1 MNIIKKPHMSVG
13 TIGHVDHGKTTLTAA
28 ITKVLASQKDGS
40 LNNKFIPFQDID
52 KSPEE
57 RSRGITIV
65 ASHVEYETK
74 DRHYTHIDCPGHQ
87 NYVKNMI
94 TGTAQMDVAILVV
107 SVIEGIQPQTREH
120 IILAKEI
127 GVPSIVVFLNKI
139 DVYSEDL
146 ELIELVDFEIRELI
160 HHYFPEKTYDSIPVV
175 WGSAL
180 SALQDTSPKIGEESI
195 LKLMK
200 TIENNCPIVTR
211 NLLEPFKMA
220 IDSIFTI
227 TGRGTVVTGRIEKGK
242 IKLNDE
248 LDILGLNADTQT
260 TCIGLEF
267 FHKTLQE
274 ASAGENVGI
283 LLRGVKKESI
293 ARGQVVCARNSG
305 SAAFLIFEATVF
317 ILSSEDGGRNTPIF
331 MNYTPQFFFRTASVT
346 GKITY
351 IDAPFLLPGN
361 AGNIKVL
368 LNKPIVLEA
377 KLKFTIR
384 EGSTTIGQGV
394 VLDTLEAL
402 NQIKKDD

>member
-1 MNIIKKPHMSVG
+1 MIVIKKPHMSVG

-28 ITKVLASQKDGS
+28 ITKVLASQKYGS
-40 LNNKFIPFQDID
+40 TSNKFIPFQDID

-57 RSRGITIV
+57 RKRGITIV

-74 DRHYTHIDCPGHQ
+74 ERHYTHIDCPGHQ

-107 SVIEGIQPQTREH
+107 SAVEGIQPQTREH

-139 DVYSEDL
+139 DVYSEEL
-146 ELIELVDFEIRELI
+146 ELIELVDYEIRELI
-160 HHYFPEKTYDSIPVV
+160 INYFPEKSYDDIPVV

-180 SALQDTSPKIGEESI
+180 SALQETSPKIGEESI
-195 LKLMK
+195 IKLME
-200 TIENNCPIVTR
+200 TIEKNCPIVTR
-211 NLLEPFKMA
+211 DVLLPFKMA

-248 LDILGLNADTQT
+248 LEILGLGLDTQT

-274 ASAGENVGI
+274 ASAGENIGI

-305 SAAFLIFEATVF
+305 AAAYAQFEARVF
-317 ILSSEDGGRNTPIF
+317 ILSAADGGRNTPIF
-331 MNYTPQFFFRTASVT
+331 KNYTPQFFFRTANIT
-346 GKITY
+346 GKILE
-351 IDAPFLLPGN
+351 IDSPFLLPGT
-361 AGNIKVL
+361 AGNIEVL
-368 LNKPIVLEA
+368 LNKPIVLEPQ
-377 KLKFTIR
+377 LKFTIR
-384 EGSTTIGQGV
+384 EGSTTIGQGFI
-394 VLDTLEAL
+394 LDTLDKVRL
-402 NQIKKDD
+402 RKKDD

>member
-242 IKLNDE
+242 IKTIYQQQD
-248 LDILGLNADTQT
+248 
-260 TCIGLEF
+260 
-267 FHKTLQE
+267 HP
-274 ASAGENVGI
+274 
-283 LLRGVKKESI
+283 
-293 ARGQVVCARNSG
+293 VVCFLKLIGDAFIEWCFSG
-305 SAAFLIFEATVF
+305 QRTSKPAA
-317 ILSSEDGGRNTPIF
+317 NT
-331 MNYTPQFFFRTASVT
+331 
-346 GKITY
+346 GW
-351 IDAPFLLPGN
+351 
-361 AGNIKVL
+361 NI
-368 LNKPIVLEA
+368 
-377 KLKFTIR
+377 
-384 EGSTTIGQGV
+384 S
-394 VLDTLEAL
+394 D
-402 NQIKKDD
+402 